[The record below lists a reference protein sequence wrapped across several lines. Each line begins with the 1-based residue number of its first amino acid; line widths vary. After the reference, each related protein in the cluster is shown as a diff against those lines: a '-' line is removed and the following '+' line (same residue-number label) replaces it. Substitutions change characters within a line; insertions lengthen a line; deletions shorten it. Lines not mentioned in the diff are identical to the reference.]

1 LFKLGIKLLEEII
14 ECLKLKKFIMKTLV
28 GNKNIES
35 GYVWAPYIPMT
46 TTSVISDYSSK
57 SVSRKRKIN
66 NIFDL
71 GLDIKDEFFPKKSLV
86 SRYSQGIQIS
96 NYYSIIVTDL
106 SV

>member
-1 LFKLGIKLLEEII
+1 
-14 ECLKLKKFIMKTLV
+14 MKTLV

-46 TTSVISDYSSK
+46 TTPIVTGYNNNIN
-57 SVSRKRKIN
+57 RKKKIN
-66 NIFDL
+66 KFFDL
-71 GLDIKDEFFPKKSLV
+71 GLDIKDEFFPKKSLI